1 MVVYLEPMKSVGVL
15 MALQLMT
22 MEHVTRSIILVHQA
36 SSSAAMTSVS
46 LKSGSVTMMMT
57 VGTALMR

>member
-22 MEHVTRSIILVHQA
+22 MEHVTRSIILVRQA

-46 LKSGSVTMMMT
+46 LKSGSVTMTMT